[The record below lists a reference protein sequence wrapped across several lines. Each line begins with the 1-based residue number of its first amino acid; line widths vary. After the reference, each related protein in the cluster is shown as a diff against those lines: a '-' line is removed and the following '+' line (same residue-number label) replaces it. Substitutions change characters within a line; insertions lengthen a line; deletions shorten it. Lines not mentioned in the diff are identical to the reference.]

1 MVTKDNERYY
11 ILMKDS
17 IEQESKIII
26 NFINVSNNRTSKYI
40 KQKNDR
46 RNSFKII
53 VGNFNISF
61 STMDRKDR

>member
-1 MVTKDNERYY
+1 MVTKDNEGYY
-11 ILMKDS
+11 ILIKNS
-17 IEQESKIII
+17 IEEESKIII

-40 KQKNDR
+40 KHKNDR